1 MQTYDLKLQMTPMTK
16 QHLDLEHQLSTS
28 QAKMRS
34 FTMQHLDQGKMT
46 SLPYSQA
53 T

>member
-1 MQTYDLKLQMTPMTK
+1 MPLLNKEQ
-16 QHLDLEHQLSTS
+16 QLTNQPPVTIT

-46 SLPYSQA
+46 SLPYRTSSP